1 MTAIVKQQQVE
12 APPVAKAGYVLP
24 GLGHLLTGRLVVGVG
39 MLTIDLVLLFA
50 AFGLFRLPEIVKYD
64 TWGGIPIHPIIAV
77 ISFFAMAGAQ
87 WFAAHRLVRPR
98 QLTEEEENS
107 NWNLFLRDFSRHDTG
122 MLGFY
127 GVVLMIGVTLLTP
140 LLAPF
145 DPEDVGVGTK
155 LMHPDVWGYL
165 TGAPDALPLGS
176 DVYGRDYLS
185 RLLYGG
191 RISMS
196 IGFVAVGLAASIG
209 TSVGAIAGYFGGWV
223 DRGLMWFVDMLLS
236 LPRLVLL
243 LAIVGMFRVTGV
255 ASIFLIVTILGLTGW
270 MGVSRIVRSQVLSLK
285 QQDFIQAARALGYG
299 HTRIVFR
306 HLVPNALA
314 PVIVYCSL
322 AIGGTMLAEAGLS
335 FLGLGVAPPTSTW
348 GTLVSDGREY
358 LRQAGFLTV
367 LPGLCIVMAVM
378 SFNLLGDGLRDAMDP
393 KLRGTK

>member
-1 MTAIVKQQQVE
+1 MTAIVKQQKAE
-12 APPVAKAGYVLP
+12 APAVAKAGYVLP
-24 GLGHLLTGRLVVGVG
+24 GLGHLLTGKLVTGFG
-39 MLTIDLVLLFA
+39 MLTLDAVMIVALV
-50 AFGLFRLPEIVKYD
+50 GLTRLSTIIEYD
-64 TWGGIPIHPIIAV
+64 TWGGIPIHPIVAV
-77 ISFFAMAGAQ
+77 VSLFALCAAQ
-87 WFAAHRLVRPR
+87 WFTAHRLVRPR
-98 QLTEEEENS
+98 ELTEEEANS
-107 NWNLFLRDFSRHDTG
+107 NWNLFLRDFTRHNTG
-122 MLGFY
+122 MLGFF
-127 GVVLMIGVTLLTP
+127 GVAFLISVTLLTP

-155 LMHPDVWGYL
+155 LMSPDPLGYL
-165 TGAPDALPLGS
+165 LGSADALPLGS

-209 TSVGAIAGYFGGWV
+209 TSVGAVAGYFGGWV
-223 DRGLMWFVDMLLS
+223 DRGMMWFVDMLLS

-299 HTRIVFR
+299 HARIVFR
-306 HLVPNALA
+306 HLVPNAVA

-348 GTLVSDGREY
+348 GTLVADGREY

-378 SFNLLGDGLRDAMDP
+378 SFNLLGDGLRDALDP
-393 KLRGTK
+393 KLRGSK